1 MFKNYFK
8 GIEGIA
14 NYPVLLLI
22 IFFLFFTGLLVYLWK
37 SDRHQWEVLGAMP
50 LDGTADRTNETATSN
65 TIGA

>member
-22 IFFLFFTGLLVYLWK
+22 IFFVFFTGLLVYLWK
-37 SDRHQWEVLGAMP
+37 SDRHKWEVLGAMP
-50 LDGTADRTNETATSN
+50 LDGTADMTNETATSN